1 MEIKRKEKGT
11 RGIFTVIENNTQMGE
26 MTYVWKDDNTIVID
40 HTEVYPRYEGRG
52 IGKSMFME
60 AVAFAR
66 EKNLKIIPSCTFIE
80 TMFRRFPETA
90 DVLKN

>member
-1 MEIKRKEKGT
+1 MEIKREEKGT
-11 RGIFTVIENNTQMGE
+11 RGTFMVIEDDAQMGE
-26 MTYVWKDDNTIVID
+26 MTYVWTDDNTIVID

-66 EKNLKIIPSCTFIE
+66 EKNIKIIPSCTFIE
-80 TMFRRFPETA
+80 AMFRRFPETV